1 MPSRESRK
9 TITQRNFVRHQA
21 LVLVA
26 PPLHNLTMASMAIR
40 RLLGCL
46 LTLLM
51 FRIEAGE
58 ALTIALPPQSDLTR
72 LADLT
77 AEFAGVSLQYH
88 PQKLQGSVRLAVRGE
103 VTQAELWEV
112 FNQVLIGQGFT
123 TVLTGLPPVYQVVPL
138 TEAAGLGVAL
148 DPAQAAKIPY
158 QPGYGVLVLTLKHL
172 SAEAAV
178 KSLSTLSSGNQ
189 VSQIRALGGQERTVI
204 ISGPRAVLR
213 QAELLFGVIDRPG
226 VVTTVRFY
234 RPGRASAQTI
244 QASAT
249 AAWTAMGRLQSV
261 SRPVEIQV
269 APDGQQVLL
278 IAATEDLPALE
289 ALVDQLDKS
298 EPVETRSYRPRHFG
312 IDEVAALLQQ
322 LLKPAS
328 TGAAGIEVVRDSLT
342 NSLIVK
348 ATAEQHR
355 RVSEILAGLDN
366 APPTSRRQVRTL
378 PVKHRQADEVTKVLT
393 GLIATGVVRPPAE
406 AAPGLG
412 ASAPA
417 GVPAAAP
424 TGPVS
429 VVQPLPATPLPAVAA
444 HEAIVAGDQSV
455 LLTADVITNSV
466 IALGDPRAL
475 DQVETLLKQLDQRQ
489 PQVDLEVIMVS
500 LNDAQSQT
508 LGVELLGQ
516 ITHGETS
523 ATVASLFGL
532 SEAGTG
538 DPLARIL
545 AEGATGFGGVV
556 LRPGDFAGVVQALET
571 VTDGR
576 QLVRSKVVVN
586 NNAKAT
592 IDGVLQESLVSSNSN
607 GVSGT
612 TTSVSGT
619 SDAGTQI
626 TITPQISSADYVTVS
641 YQISQSAFLGE
652 STTTESGT
660 RIPPTKRSDSVAS
673 IATVP
678 DGSIIALG
686 GLSNRGNGKSESRIP
701 LLGSIP
707 FFGALFRSRTVSE
720 SDSRFYV
727 FIRVNVMRHQSF
739 ADLKRT
745 TTAEAKEA
753 KVDTG
758 EPVLE
763 PQFIR

>member
-1 MPSRESRK
+1 M
-9 TITQRNFVRHQA
+9 
-21 LVLVA
+21 
-26 PPLHNLTMASMAIR
+26 LHRLIPVCVFAIMTGGLTAGDALTM
-40 RLLGCL
+40 
-46 LTLLM
+46 
-51 FRIEAGE
+51 
-58 ALTIALPPQSDLTR
+58 ALPPQSDLAR

-77 AEFAGVSLQYH
+77 AEFVGVSVQYN
-88 PQKLQGSVRLAVRGE
+88 PQKVQGTVRLAVRGE
-103 VTQAELWEV
+103 VTQAELWEI
-112 FNQVLIGQGFT
+112 FNQVLAGQGFT
-123 TVLTGLPPVYQVVPL
+123 TVLTGLPPVYQVVSL
-138 TEAAGLGVAL
+138 TDAAGLGVAL
-148 DPAQAAKIPY
+148 DPAQATRIPY
-158 QPGYGVLVLTLKHL
+158 PPGYGVLVLALKHL

-178 KSLSTLSSGNQ
+178 KTLSTLSSGNQ
-189 VSQIRALGGQERTVI
+189 ISQIRALGNEERTVI

-213 QAELLFGVIDRPG
+213 QAEHLLAMLDRPG
-226 VVTTVRFY
+226 VVPVVRLY
-234 RPGRASAQTI
+234 RPARASAQTI

-261 SRPVEIQV
+261 TRPVELQI

-298 EPVETRSYRPRHFG
+298 EPIETRSYRPRHFG

-322 LLKPAS
+322 LLQPAMP
-328 TGAAGIEVVRDSLT
+328 GIGGIEVVRDLLT

-355 RVSEILAGLDN
+355 RVSEVLAGLDN
-366 APPTSRRQVRTL
+366 APPTSRQQVRTL
-378 PVKHRQADEVTKVLT
+378 PVKHRQADEVAKVLT
-393 GLIATGVVRPPAE
+393 SLIATGVVRQTAD
-406 AAPGLG
+406 AAVPG

-417 GVPAAAP
+417 EAVG
-424 TGPVS
+424 GPVP
-429 VVQPLPATPLPAVAA
+429 VGHPPMVAQPQPPNSPPSPTS
-444 HEAIVAGDQSV
+444 GDQAV

-466 IALGDPRAL
+466 IAMGDPRAL
-475 DQVETLLKQLDQRQ
+475 DQVEALLKQLDQRHA
-489 PQVDLEVIMVS
+489 QVDIEVIMVS
-500 LNDAQSQT
+500 LSEAQNQS
-508 LGVELLGQ
+508 LGVELLKQ
-516 ITHGETS
+516 ITDGETT

-532 SEAGTG
+532 SDAGTG
-538 DPLARIL
+538 DPLARAL
-545 AEGATGFGGVV
+545 ADSAAGLGGVV
-556 LRPGDFAGVVQALET
+556 LRPGDFAGVIQALES

-576 QLVRSKVVVN
+576 QMVRSKVMVN

-592 IDGVLQESLVSSNSN
+592 IDGVVQESLVSSNSN

-626 TITPQISSADYVTVS
+626 TITPQISTADYVTVS
-641 YQISQSAFLGE
+641 YQISQSAFLGP
-652 STTTESGT
+652 STTTDSGT

-673 IATVP
+673 IATIP

-686 GLSNRGNGKSESRIP
+686 GLSNHGNSLSESRVP

-707 FFGALFRSRTVSE
+707 FFGALFRSRSTE
-720 SDSRFYV
+720 QNESRFYV

-739 ADLKRT
+739 ADLKRMST
-745 TTAEAKEA
+745 SQAMEAKIE
-753 KVDTG
+753 TG

>member
-1 MPSRESRK
+1 MRLACS
-9 TITQRNFVRHQA
+9 
-21 LVLVA
+21 
-26 PPLHNLTMASMAIR
+26 
-40 RLLGCL
+40 LLGLL
-46 LTLLM
+46 LTVVTASTL
-51 FRIEAGE
+51 RAGE
-58 ALTIALPPQSDLTR
+58 AVTMALPPQSDLAR

-77 AEFAGVSLQYH
+77 AEFAGVSLQYN
-88 PQKLQGSVRLAVRGE
+88 PQKVQGTVRLAVRGE
-103 VTQAELWEV
+103 VTPAELWEV
-112 FNQVLIGQGFT
+112 FNQVLAGQGFT

-158 QPGYGVLVLTLKHL
+158 QPGFGVLVLTLKHL

-178 KSLSTLSSGNQ
+178 KTLSSLSGTQISQ
-189 VSQIRALGGQERTVI
+189 VRALGNEERTVV
-204 ISGPRAVLR
+204 ISAPRAVLR
-213 QAELLFGVIDRPG
+213 QAETLLAMLDRPG
-226 VVTTVRFY
+226 VVPVVRLY
-234 RPGRASAQTI
+234 RPTRASAQTI

-249 AAWTAMGRLQSV
+249 AAWTAMARLQSV
-261 SRPVEIQV
+261 TRPVELQV

-278 IAATEDLPALE
+278 IVAAEDLPALE

-298 EPVETRSYRPRHFG
+298 EPLETRSYRPRHFG
-312 IDEVAALLQQ
+312 IDEVSALLQQ
-322 LLKPAS
+322 LLKPA
-328 TGAAGIEVVRDSLT
+328 TPGAGGIEIIRDQLT

-355 RVSEILAGLDN
+355 RVQEVLTGLDN

-378 PVKHRQADEVTKVLT
+378 PVKHRQADEVAKVLT
-393 GLIATGVVRPPAE
+393 GLIATGVVRPIAD
-406 AAPGLG
+406 AA
-412 ASAPA
+412 APA
-417 GVPAAAP
+417 GDAGGAPAPVAP
-424 TGPVS
+424 APVAQPMPGVATHAHTGGE
-429 VVQPLPATPLPAVAA
+429 Q
-444 HEAIVAGDQSV
+444 GV

-475 DQVETLLKQLDQRQ
+475 DQVEALLKQLDQRQ
-489 PQVDLEVIMVS
+489 SQVDIEVIMVS
-500 LNDAQSQT
+500 LSEAQNQS
-508 LGVELLGQ
+508 LGVELLKQ
-516 ITHGETS
+516 ITDGKTT

-532 SEAGTG
+532 SDPGTG
-538 DPLARIL
+538 DPLARVL
-545 AEGATGFGGVV
+545 ADGAAGLGGVV
-556 LRPGDFAGVVQALET
+556 LRPGDFAGVVQALES

-592 IDGVLQESLVSSNSN
+592 IDGVVQESLVSSNSN

-619 SDAGTQI
+619 SDAGTKI
-626 TITPQISSADYVTVS
+626 TITPQISTADYVTVS
-641 YQISQSAFLGE
+641 YQISQSAFLGP
-652 STTTESGT
+652 STTTDSGT

-678 DGSIIALG
+678 DGSVIALG
-686 GLSNRGNGKSESRIP
+686 GLSNRGNSLSESRVP

-707 FFGALFRSRTVSE
+707 YLGALFRSRSTE
-720 SDSRFYV
+720 QNDSRFYV

-739 ADLKRT
+739 ADLKRMST
-745 TTAEAKEA
+745 SQAVEAKIET
-753 KVDTG
+753 D

>member
-1 MPSRESRK
+1 MVPPHPMLIRPLS
-9 TITQRNFVRHQA
+9 
-21 LVLVA
+21 VLR
-26 PPLHNLTMASMAIR
+26 S
-40 RLLGCL
+40 CL
-46 LTLLM
+46 LTACLGAL
-51 FRIEAGE
+51 IAGE
-58 ALTIALPPQSDLTR
+58 ALTVSLPPQSDLAR

-77 AEFAGVSLQYH
+77 AEFAGVSVQYN
-88 PQKLQGSVRLAVRGE
+88 PQKVQGSVRLAVRGA

-112 FNQVLIGQGFT
+112 FNQVLAGQGFT

-138 TEAAGLGVAL
+138 TEAAGLSVAL
-148 DPAQAAKIPY
+148 DPVQAAKIPY

-189 VSQIRALGGQERTVI
+189 VSQIRALGGEERTVI

-213 QAELLFGVIDRPG
+213 QAELLLGVIDRPG
-226 VVTTVRFY
+226 VVTMVRLY
-234 RPGRASAQTI
+234 RPARASAQTI

-261 SRPVEIQV
+261 TRPVELQV

-289 ALVDQLDKS
+289 ALVDQLDRS

-322 LLKPAS
+322 LLKPA
-328 TGAAGIEVVRDSLT
+328 GAGASGVEVVRDSLT

-393 GLIATGVVRPPAE
+393 GLIATGVVRPATDAA
-406 AAPGLG
+406 AAPGAG
-412 ASAPA
+412 APA

-424 TGPVS
+424 TGPVP
-429 VVQPLPATPLPAVAA
+429 VVQPAAAPLPATTA
-444 HEAIVAGDQSV
+444 HEPVVAGDQSV
-455 LLTADVITNSV
+455 LLTADVITNAV

-532 SEAGTG
+532 SEPGTG
-538 DPLARIL
+538 DPLARVL
-545 AEGATGFGGVV
+545 ADGATGFGGVV
-556 LRPGDFAGVVQALET
+556 LRPGDFAGVIQALET

-641 YQISQSAFLGE
+641 YQISQSAFLGQ
-652 STTTESGT
+652 STTTDSGT

-686 GLSNRGNGKSESRIP
+686 GLSNRGNGTSESRVP

-707 FFGALFRSRTVSE
+707 FFGALFRSRTVSD

-739 ADLKRT
+739 ADLRRM
-745 TTAEAKEA
+745 TAAEVKEA